1 MELSWFNI
9 IEILGTIAFA
19 SSGTTRAIRKQYD
32 LFGLFVLGFVT
43 AIGGGTI
50 RDIFIGN
57 LPVEWLSDFTL
68 TITIIITVI
77 LTYLFYRF
85 MDKLKWWVFFFDAIG
100 LGLFTVLGIEK
111 ALDFGLNPLICLL
124 IGVITACF
132 GGVIRDILSSEKPL
146 LLREEIYAFASISG
160 GIMYLILDQL
170 TSINNEVNTIISVIT
185 IVMVRTLSIRY
196 KWSLKVPFKTQPPE

>member
-1 MELSWFNI
+1 VELTWFNI

-68 TITIIITVI
+68 ISTITVTVI

-85 MDKLKWWVFFFDAIG
+85 MDKLRWWVFFFDAIG
-100 LGLFTVLGIEK
+100 LGLFTILGIEK
-111 ALDFGLNPLICLL
+111 GLEFGLSPVIGLL
-124 IGVITACF
+124 LGVITACF

-160 GIMYLILDQL
+160 GVLYILLNFITEMSHEINAIFSVLLIVL
-170 TSINNEVNTIISVIT
+170 
-185 IVMVRTLSIRY
+185 VRTLSIRY

>member
-1 MELSWFNI
+1 VELSWFNI